1 MMAIGLL
8 LIVIGFILL
17 SGGGAENPQTEFS
30 YKLFSFR
37 RLWLAPIAILSG
49 LALEGVAIMYK
60 DKKGA
65 KSKK

>member
-1 MMAIGLL
+1 MAIGLL

-30 YKLFSFR
+30 YNLFSFR